1 MLLGSFPKP
10 LPVGKRGRAVRGFA
24 LHPPTNRQHCRGISS
39 VCATPKPSTDKENL
53 RGARGLPERLDY
65 RTPQIRGQT
74 RSPEIWSLPTRL
86 SCFLGDNATP
96 AIEES
101 RLARELRQHDLWHP
115 NCSTFQQLYCVLAL
129 KGARSCARGGNAR
142 FNARSGTKCIHSRC
156 TPELWVSLPRGSQ
169 FGRPLT
175 AIL

>member
-39 VCATPKPSTDKENL
+39 VCATPKPSTDKENR

-74 RSPEIWSLPTRL
+74 SSPEIWSLPARL
-86 SCFLGDNATP
+86 SCFLADDTSLAS
-96 AIEES
+96 EES
-101 RLARELRQHDLWHP
+101 RLARGLHPLGLWHP
-115 NCSTFQQLYCVLAL
+115 NCFTFQAT
-129 KGARSCARGGNAR
+129 GIAS
-142 FNARSGTKCIHSRC
+142 SRRKAPASA
-156 TPELWVSLPRGSQ
+156 PEVGMRGSMLDPEQ
-169 FGRPLT
+169 NASTAGANRSFGFYSREGANLGG
-175 AIL
+175 L